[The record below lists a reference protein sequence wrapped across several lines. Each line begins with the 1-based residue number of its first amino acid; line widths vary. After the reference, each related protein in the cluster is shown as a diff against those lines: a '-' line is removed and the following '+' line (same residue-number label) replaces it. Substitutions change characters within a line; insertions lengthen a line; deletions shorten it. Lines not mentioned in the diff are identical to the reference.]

1 MTEVTF
7 TVLGAVRAWHHGVEL
22 DLGYP
27 QQRAVLAALL
37 VREGA
42 SATLDELVDGIWGEN
57 APQSSAR
64 QIRTYIYRLR
74 KTLGARG
81 RLSIRSMGGGYLLE
95 SGPESSDLS
104 RFTHLVTQARES
116 HRAGDTVSAAA
127 RYGDALALWT
137 GTALAG
143 IPGPYAATQRTR
155 LTELQLVAE
164 EERLACT
171 LELGAYNQAA
181 AELSG
186 LVASHP
192 LRERLCE
199 LQMMALY
206 GAGRQAEA
214 LDSFYTTSRR
224 LRKELGVGPG
234 QALSTVHQRILDND
248 PMLLR
253 AAPATAPSSVTT
265 TSARTATPTPKP
277 AQLPADQPHFTGRAD
292 EQAAV
297 TVLAGKAERTVVTAA
312 ITGPAGVGKT
322 ALAVHWSHRAAS
334 SFPDGQLYVNL
345 HGFGPTGTPLEP
357 ATVIHGFLDALG
369 VHPERIPADFEN
381 LVRFYRSLLAGRRML
396 VVLDNARDSEQVR
409 PLLPGT
415 AGCLVLVTSRDRLP
429 GLVAFDGACPLP
441 LDLLSEAESH
451 ELLTHRLGAERVAA
465 EPRAVEELIG
475 LCARLPLALNVTASR
490 AIAVQPVSSLAS
502 LVSQLRAPHGRMAA
516 LDAGDVLTDVQTVFS
531 WSYRLLDE
539 EAARM
544 FRLLGLHPNGD
555 ITVPSAAALAACGHD
570 QAQAALEALA
580 RAHLLT
586 EVIPGRYSL
595 HSVLRAYAVE
605 QSRIHDSGTCHVT

>member
-1 MTEVTF
+1 MTDVTF
-7 TVLGAVRAWHHGVEL
+7 TVLGAVRAWHHEVEL

-42 SATLDELVDGIWGEN
+42 FATLDELVDGVWGEG
-57 APQSSAR
+57 APHSSAR

-74 KTLGARG
+74 KILGSHG
-81 RLSIRSMGGGYLLE
+81 RLCIRSMGGGYLLE
-95 SGPESSDLS
+95 TGPDSSDLS
-104 RFTHLVTQARES
+104 RFTRLVTQARES
-116 HRAGDTVSAAA
+116 HKAENTVSAAA
-127 RYGDALALWT
+127 RYADALALWT

-143 IPGPYAATQRTR
+143 IPGPYAAAQRTR
-155 LTELQLVAE
+155 LTELHLIAE

-181 AELSG
+181 AELSA

-199 LQMMALY
+199 LQVMALY
-206 GAGRQAEA
+206 GAGRQADA
-214 LDSFYTTSRR
+214 LNFFYMTSRR

-248 PMLLR
+248 PTLLR
-253 AAPATAPSSVTT
+253 SAPAPAS
-265 TSARTATPTPKP
+265 TSASTPSAKTTTPTPKP
-277 AQLPADQPHFTGRAD
+277 AQLPADLPHFTGRTG
-292 EQAAV
+292 EQTAITA
-297 TVLAGKAERTVVTAA
+297 LAGKAERTVMIST

-322 ALAVHWSHRAAS
+322 ALAVHWSHKAGHL
-334 SFPDGQLYVNL
+334 FPDGQLYVNL
-345 HGFGPTGTPLEP
+345 HGFGPTSTPLEP
-357 ATVIHGFLDALG
+357 ATVIRGFIHTLG
-369 VHPERIPADFEN
+369 VRPEQIPADFEN
-381 LVRFYRSLLAGRRML
+381 QVRLYRSLLAGQRML
-396 VVLDNARDSEQVR
+396 VVLDNARDSDQVR

-429 GLVAFDGACPLP
+429 GLVALDGAYSLP
-441 LDLLSEAESH
+441 LDLLSEAESRD
-451 ELLTHRLGAERVAA
+451 LLTHRLGAERVAA
-465 EPRAVEELIG
+465 EPEAIEELIG
-475 LCARLPLALNVTASR
+475 LCARLPLALNVTVSR
-490 AIAVQPVSSLAS
+490 ATAVQPVSPLAS
-502 LVSQLRAPHGRMAA
+502 LVTQLRAPHSRMAA
-516 LDAGDVLTDVQTVFS
+516 LDGGDALADVQTVFS
-531 WSYRLLDE
+531 WSYRLLDK

-544 FRLLGLHPNGD
+544 FRLLGVHTSED
-555 ITVPSAAALAACGHD
+555 ITASSAAALATCRED
-570 QAQAALEALA
+570 QARAALEELD
-580 RAHLLT
+580 RAHLLS